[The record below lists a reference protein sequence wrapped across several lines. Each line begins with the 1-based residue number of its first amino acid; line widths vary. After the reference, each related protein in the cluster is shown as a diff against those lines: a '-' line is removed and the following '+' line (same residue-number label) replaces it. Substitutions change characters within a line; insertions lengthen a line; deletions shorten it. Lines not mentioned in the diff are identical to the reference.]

1 MKHIQ
6 RGDRPDKGHSDDIN
20 SSEASHAP
28 NHDDNDPSPEPS
40 VHGSNETNLEVF
52 IADDSIEI
60 RNRLI
65 EMLREN
71 KSIHL
76 MGESGDAE
84 QTIIALR
91 DLRPD
96 VVILDIHM
104 PKGEGMRVLKDLK
117 TIDPARIAIIFTA
130 FPYPEYRQAY
140 LTAGADFFFDKTK
153 DFQKMANVLA
163 ELAEKHF
170 TGRKNNEKRTKPS

>member
-1 MKHIQ
+1 MKQI
-6 RGDRPDKGHSDDIN
+6 RRAGDSAEKYSEDIK
-20 SSEASHAP
+20 SSAASHIM
-28 NHDDNDPSPEPS
+28 NHDKEVPDPE
-40 VHGSNETNLEVF
+40 SNANESKATKLEVF

-65 EMLREN
+65 EILMEN

-84 QTIIALR
+84 QAVIALR
-91 DLRPD
+91 NLKPD

-104 PKGEGMRVLKDLK
+104 PKGEGMRVLKEIK
-117 TIDPARIAIIFTA
+117 MADPGRIAIIFTA
-130 FPYPEYRQAY
+130 FPYPEYRRAY
-140 LTAGADFFFDKTK
+140 LAAGADYFFDKTQ
-153 DFQKMANVLA
+153 DFQKMADVLA

-170 TGRKNNEKRTKPS
+170 TGRNNNEKRSNTS